1 MPTGLHFKQGM
12 KTMPNTF
19 IRARSTA
26 VWILLTTSTA
36 LLSACSGEPSSSDV
50 EKAVSANASRGS
62 AQMEQLSR
70 GSSTTFMP
78 QIHGV
83 KKLGCRPETSAAYAC
98 DIEVDMTSQGVRG
111 KVPTSMRFIK
121 GSEGWAASR

>member
-1 MPTGLHFKQGM
+1 
-12 KTMPNTF
+12 MPNTF
-19 IRARSTA
+19 TQARSTA
-26 VWILLTTSTA
+26 LRILLAASVA
-36 LLSACSGEPSSSDV
+36 LLSACSGEPSNSDV
-50 EKAVSANASRGS
+50 EKAISANASRGS

-70 GSSTTFMP
+70 GSSKTFMP

-83 KKLGCRPETSAAYAC
+83 RKLGCRPETSAAYAC
-98 DIEVDMTSQGVRG
+98 DIEVDMTSRGVRS